1 MSVSDLDHVIIH
13 IDDWDAAHQ
22 FYAGVLGMERVDNP
36 EGAGNPLGAWA
47 YRLGGQQI
55 NAHGPWPGQMDP
67 CCPPPLN
74 EVGRADLAFRTR
86 LTPTECIELLEDHG
100 IALAA
105 GPLQRFGAQGWGT
118 SVYCHDPS
126 GNGIELI
133 SYAAKSVTDPAFGDT
148 TR

>member
-1 MSVSDLDHVIIH
+1 VSVSDLDHVIIH

-55 NAHGPWPGQMDP
+55 NVHGPWPGQMDP
-67 CCPPPLN
+67 CCPPPIN

-86 LTPTECIELLEDHG
+86 LTRTDLLRGGIDHR
-100 IALAA
+100 A
-105 GPLQRFGAQGWGT
+105 G
-118 SVYCHDPS
+118 VS
-126 GNGIELI
+126 GQAE
-133 SYAAKSVTDPAFGDT
+133 
-148 TR
+148 